1 MKFTF
6 EVEADTFQGA
16 YHKVCDIIGVVTK
29 DPVQPTIKLEDLVA
43 GAREKLGS
51 GEVDNLLMTFSAA
64 NIEDLTPVQQ
74 SLFVDLLMK
83 RLDEEESK

>member
-6 EVEADTFQGA
+6 EVEADTFQDA

-29 DPVQPTIKLEDLVA
+29 DPAQQTITLEDLVA

-51 GEVDNLLMTFSAA
+51 GEVDKILMTFSAA
-64 NIEDLTPVQQ
+64 NIEDLTPANQ
-74 SLFVDLLMK
+74 SLFVDRLMK